1 MIMNNEKSTE
11 FVNRLID
18 MTMNNSLV
26 WKHYSDG
33 DINFKDDFGVFFHTE
48 FCTLDSSKSFFT
60 ILDTNFIILAFET
73 ITSAIDGSFEKEF
86 RLLVGEDGKH
96 GYISEVKFDD
106 DPYALLSELS
116 YHIKDSM
123 HNADEKADA
132 FINAVLN
139 NQIL

>member
-1 MIMNNEKSTE
+1 MNNDRNIE

-18 MTMNNSLV
+18 MTMNNALV
-26 WKHYSDG
+26 WKHYFDG
-33 DINFKDDFGVFFHTE
+33 AVDFKDEYMIFFHTE
-48 FCTLDSSKSFFT
+48 FCILDSSKSYYT
-60 ILDTNFIILAFET
+60 MLDSHFIILASET
-73 ITSAIDGSFEKEF
+73 NEDGKDGIISKTF
-86 RLLVGEDGKH
+86 RLLLGEPGKH
-96 GYISEVKFDD
+96 GYISELKFDD

-123 HNADEKADA
+123 HDTDEKADA

>member
-1 MIMNNEKSTE
+1 MNNEKGID

-33 DINFKDDFGVFFHTE
+33 EINFRDDYCVFYHSE
-48 FCTLDSSKSFFT
+48 FCMLDSSKSYYT
-60 ILDTNFIILAFET
+60 TLDSHFIILAFET
-73 ITSAIDGSFEKEF
+73 NEDGKDGIISKTF
-86 RLLVGEDGKH
+86 RLLLGEPGKH
-96 GYISEVKFDD
+96 GYISELKFDD

-123 HNADEKADA
+123 HNTDEKAEA
-132 FINAVLN
+132 FIDAVLK